1 MKRHFERR
9 HRSAHVQL
17 TRRIVCAFATIV
29 VALATIIGASGCSSS
44 QNASSTYTLVE
55 HGKLTVASDLAP
67 RPRLNTSTI
76 PAKTRALPMN
86 SWA

>member
-9 HRSAHVQL
+9 HHSAHVQL
-17 TRRIVCAFATIV
+17 TRHIVCAFATVV

-55 HGKLTVASDLAP
+55 NGKLTVASDLAT
-67 RPRLNTSTI
+67 PRLNTSTI
-76 PAKTRALPMN
+76 PAKIKALPMN

>member
-17 TRRIVCAFATIV
+17 TRRIVCAFVTVV

-44 QNASSTYTLVE
+44 QNASSTYPLVE
-55 HGKLTVASDLAP
+55 NGKFTVASALAP
-67 RPRLNTSTI
+67 PPFEYVTDSGEDQ
-76 PAKTRALPMN
+76 
-86 SWA
+86 